1 MKMLTYPGNA
11 EGVAVLPRIGVA
23 RDGATRRL
31 FDPIELCAKALIVT
45 LFTAF
50 ALRIGSDWLA
60 TGRLTGL
67 LLLASESLVVVL
79 TVFRR
84 SAGVV
89 DRSTLARVLTTVSMI
104 GPPLVK
110 PSLIAPLLPGP
121 ATVAISAIG
130 LLIVITGKLTLGR
143 SFGLL
148 PANRGVVS
156 SGIYRYLRH
165 PIYLGYLIA
174 HVAFV
179 AANPIAWNF
188 VTLLISDGA
197 LLRRAVC
204 EEHTLA
210 GDDAY
215 REYMTR
221 VKWRVMPG
229 LF

>member
-1 MKMLTYPGNA
+1 MKLMTYPGDA
-11 EGVAVLPRIGVA
+11 EAVAVLPRIRVA
-23 RDGATRRL
+23 HGEPQARL

-50 ALRIGSDWLA
+50 ALRIGADWLA
-60 TGRLTGL
+60 TGRVTGL

-84 SAGVV
+84 SAGIV
-89 DRSTLARVLTTVSMI
+89 DRSTRARVLTSVSMI

-130 LLIVITGKLTLGR
+130 LLIVIAGKLTLGR

-148 PANRGVVS
+148 PANRGLVS
-156 SGIYRYLRH
+156 TGVYGYLRH

-179 AANPIAWNF
+179 AANPILWNV
-188 VTLLISDGA
+188 VTLFIADAA

-204 EEHTLA
+204 EEATLA
-210 GDDAY
+210 RDGAY
-215 REYMTR
+215 REYMGR
-221 VKWRVMPG
+221 VRWRVVPG
-229 LF
+229 VF